1 MAPTTTNFLTSYS
14 HFKWWAR
21 PDSRQIYGGTGL
33 ANHFLRLKLRPY
45 EWLSAGGLFY
55 GRGGYFWFKEI
66 SNSPHCRPESVFQ
79 VVFLYRDSSFLA
91 LKTQGFEFGRL
102 DRNMVSTPGRA
113 YSYLVLTRVILMSQS
128 PNRMFNIIS
137 VISLLVSIGAAGV
150 SIARL
155 GPAGP
160 SGPAGATG
168 ASGPAGSQGP
178 PGIMSWKTAYFNPT
192 SLPGP
197 AGTVTNLASITFTAP
212 QIGSV
217 LLTATGSC
225 ITVQGAT
232 QTRIQLSWWP
242 DASDV
247 GALAQSASIAHV
259 AGEPSGSPQNSFAA
273 SSWFTAATGSNTFYF
288 NGDNYTGDTGVT
300 CSGNL
305 VLIFTT
311 SNQLQ

>member
-1 MAPTTTNFLTSYS
+1 MRIYV
-14 HFKWWAR
+14 FKNA
-21 PDSRQIYGGTGL
+21 
-33 ANHFLRLKLRPY
+33 
-45 EWLSAGGLFY
+45 LS
-55 GRGGYFWFKEI
+55 
-66 SNSPHCRPESVFQ
+66 
-79 VVFLYRDSSFLA
+79 
-91 LKTQGFEFGRL
+91 
-102 DRNMVSTPGRA
+102 RA
-113 YSYLVLTRVILMSQS
+113 YSYFVSIRVTLMSQS
-128 PNRMFNIIS
+128 RNRTFNILS
-137 VISLLVSIGAAGV
+137 LISLLVSISAVGV
-150 SIARL
+150 SITRP
-155 GPAGP
+155 GPTGP
-160 SGPAGATG
+160 SGPTGAT
-168 ASGPAGSQGP
+168 GPAGSQGP
-178 PGIMSWKTAYFNPT
+178 PGVMSWKPTQFNPT

-259 AGEPSGSPQNSFAA
+259 AGEPSGSPQDSFAA

-288 NGDNYTGDTGVT
+288 NGDNYTGDSGVT